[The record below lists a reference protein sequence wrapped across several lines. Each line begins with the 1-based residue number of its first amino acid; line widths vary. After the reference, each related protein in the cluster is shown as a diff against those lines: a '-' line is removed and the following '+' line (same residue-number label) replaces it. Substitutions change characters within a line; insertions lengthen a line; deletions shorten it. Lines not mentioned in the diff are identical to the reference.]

1 MCDNNHKYMKII
13 DTTTYFE
20 EKMMMELRFNIL
32 SPFVDKFIVC
42 EARYSHSG
50 KEKDIK
56 FNKNDFPEFE
66 NKITHLV
73 VDKEP
78 NNIVKKNNLTTSEL
92 RLNSIYRIQEQ
103 RNYIRNA
110 LKDFSND
117 DYIIYSDNDEIPD
130 LSKIDFKSNK
140 ARVIIFKQKLFY
152 YKFNLA
158 YPKVDWFGSKSCK
171 IKDLKNISWLRNIK
185 NKKYNFFRFDTLFS
199 EMKYIDLK
207 IIQEGGWHF
216 TNLKTPEELLR
227 KYLNDEMHSEFESK
241 NDDLKAIEFKIK
253 NKFINY
259 DHLLDA
265 NSSNEKKQ
273 NNRFE
278 LTKVNLDILPNYILN
293 NLEKYKSWID

>member
-1 MCDNNHKYMKII
+1 MKIF
-13 DTTTYFE
+13 DCTTYFE
-20 EKMMMELRFNIL
+20 EKLMMDLRFNIL
-32 SPFVDKFIVC
+32 DPFVDKFVVC
-42 EARYSHSG
+42 EATFSHSG
-50 KEKDIK
+50 KKKEINFDKKDFPKFQDKIIHIIIDKDPVEKTL
-56 FNKNDFPEFE
+56 NKNS
-66 NKITHLV
+66 NSKL
-73 VDKEP
+73 
-78 NNIVKKNNLTTSEL
+78 L
-92 RLNSIYRIQEQ
+92 RQNSIQRIETQ
-103 RNYIRNA
+103 RNYISKA
-110 LKDFSND
+110 LEDADKN

-185 NKKYNFFRFDTLFS
+185 NKKYNFFRLDTLFS

-207 IIQEGGWHF
+207 IINEGGWHF
-216 TNLKTPEELLR
+216 TNLKTPKELLR
-227 KYLNDEMHSEFESK
+227 KYLNDEMHSEFELK
-241 NDDLKAIEFKIK
+241 NDDLKAIEYKIK

-259 DHLLDA
+259 DHLLDTK
-265 NSSNEKKQ
+265 SSNEKKQ
-273 NNRFE
+273 NNRFD

>member
-1 MCDNNHKYMKII
+1 MRVF
-13 DTTTYFE
+13 DTTTFFE
-20 EKMMMELRFNIL
+20 EKLMMDLRFNIL
-32 SPFVDKFIVC
+32 DPFVDKFIVC
-42 EARYSHSG
+42 EATFSHSG
-50 KEKDIK
+50 KKKEIK
-56 FNKNDFPEFE
+56 FDKKDFPKFQD
-66 NKITHLV
+66 KIVHIII
-73 VDKEP
+73 DKDPVEKTLNQ
-78 NNIVKKNNLTTSEL
+78 NNNSNLL
-92 RLNSIYRIQEQ
+92 RQNSIQRIETQ
-103 RNYIRNA
+103 RNYISKA
-110 LKDFSND
+110 LEDADKN

-185 NKKYNFFRFDTLFS
+185 NKKYNFFRLDTLFS

-207 IIQEGGWHF
+207 IINEGGWHF
-216 TNLKTPEELLR
+216 TNLKTPKELLR
-227 KYLNDEMHSEFESK
+227 KYLNDEMHSEFEFK
-241 NDDLKAIEFKIK
+241 NDDLKDIEYKIK

-259 DHLLDA
+259 DHLLDTK
-265 NSSNEKKQ
+265 SSNEKKQ
-273 NNRFE
+273 NNRFD